1 VVTQYLT
8 IPEVTDAEDIVS
20 FSQGSSHLEF
30 NVVINTG
37 HTAVWLFQAA
47 ALGTVIPL
55 VVIMADAM
63 TIALDDAVVSAS
75 LGSAVGDAE
84 PHVAFTF
91 NAAAIRYL

>member
-1 VVTQYLT
+1 VTQYLT

-20 FSQGSSHLEF
+20 FGQGSSHLEF
-30 NVVINTG
+30 NVVINAG

-47 ALGTVIPL
+47 SFGSVIPL

-75 LGSAVGDAE
+75 ASSVAGDSE
-84 PHVAFTF
+84 PHLAFTF
-91 NAAAIRYL
+91 NATAIRYV